1 MVLPVHLGQWCLGLR
16 SGGVDHQH
24 LDGTQD
30 VADSCHQLADLPL
43 VGHVRGKRRR
53 QPTSVPNARGHL
65 DDLSV
70 IPQAVHRYG

>member
-1 MVLPVHLGQWCLGLR
+1 VVLPVHLGQWCLRLR
-16 SGGVDHQH
+16 SGRVDHQH